1 MIKAALRRTAAK
13 AVLHRSLRSIWGQ
26 GLLVALACA
35 VVYLFTKVDGNPY
48 RQYVL
53 LADALVDGRLHIVD
67 PAPWLE
73 LARTGEGAYVIDPPA
88 PVLFHLPLVPVFGTD
103 YDQTLVSVAVG
114 AAAVGLVWV
123 AARTLWSRGF
133 ALLMTVLVGLGTNLW
148 WASTDGALWTFA
160 HVSAVFF
167 SMGAL
172 VVAVRG
178 GHPLWVG
185 VLVGLA
191 GLSRLPVF
199 LSAPFFAW
207 LVYERRFSREVA
219 RQRLVRPLALFAT
232 GVGVFAVIY
241 LGYNLA
247 RFGTPFDAGYFHEQ
261 YTDKPW
267 FAEGLFDLSYVP
279 RHLHTILFAAPE
291 FRESFPY
298 FHPSTFGVGLFL
310 TTPAFLYAFRAR
322 LGPRTVAAV
331 VSIGLV
337 AVPIL
342 TYGATGWGQFGYR
355 FALDWLPMLVLLTAS
370 GMREEVAGRKIAV
383 VGLAVLANLWGVLS
397 FNVFDW
403 TV

>member
-1 MIKAALRRTAAK
+1 MAGETLRRALRS
-13 AVLHRSLRSIWGQ
+13 VWGQ
-26 GLLVALACA
+26 GLLVASACG
-35 VVYLFTKVDGNPY
+35 VVYLLTKLDSNPY
-48 RQYVL
+48 EQYVL
-53 LADALVDGRLHIVD
+53 LADALTHGRLHLID

-73 LARTGEGAYVIDPPA
+73 LARTAEGAYVIDPPA
-88 PVLFHLPLVPVFGTD
+88 PALFHLPLVPIFGTA

-123 AARTLWSRGF
+123 AARTLWPWRF

-148 WASTDGALWTFA
+148 WTSTDGALWTFA
-160 HVSAVFF
+160 HVCAVFF
-167 SMGAL
+167 SAGAF
-172 VVAVRG
+172 VAAVRG
-178 GHPLWVG
+178 HHPFWVG

-207 LVYERRFSREVA
+207 LVYERRFRSDPGPKPLDPRVVRMVA
-219 RQRLVRPLALFAT
+219 AFGAGVGLFALL
-232 GVGVFAVIY
+232 Y

-261 YTDKPW
+261 YVDKPW
-267 FAEGLFDLSYVP
+267 FAEGLFDLSYIP
-279 RHLHTILFAAPE
+279 RHLDAILFAAPE

-298 FHPSTFGVGLFL
+298 FHPSRFGVGLFL

-322 LGPRTVAAV
+322 LGPRTVAAAASV
-331 VSIGLV
+331 GLV

-355 FALDWLPMLVLLTAS
+355 FALDWLPMLVVLTAS
-370 GMREEVAGRKIAV
+370 GMEERVDGRKVAV